1 MEQAAYNV
9 ILEKLTFQ
17 VKSLQEGFN
26 ILAISANMNEFGKS
40 FSHILRGS
48 LLIADVNLFY
58 KTDSAAD
65 WQETHVYNKISVQ
78 YLSVL
83 KTDEEISFETAD
95 DFPFSAA
102 VTLPLSD
109 GAYFGLILGNK
120 FDKTGLTE
128 IDKITLQMFIQL
140 LDNAYQAFMQN
151 RKEKQLNFSLNHR
164 VLQLNSLI
172 DTGIDI
178 SKSNNTDELLEL
190 ALERAVALTNA
201 SMGIIEVKAGV
212 ETVTVIGF
220 PDASVAEMMED
231 SQYKINTVVEFKEQL
246 FAFTLAE
253 KETREGVIDFDD
265 TDKMLIEAIARQVI
279 AAIETEHFHK
289 ESIVKE
295 RMQHEMKTASEIQK
309 KIIPQSIPVI
319 EGYDLAGINI
329 PSLEVGGDYFD
340 VIKLN
345 NGKYILIIADV
356 SGKGVASGLL
366 VNTLNATLNA
376 YIENDFVL
384 TDISFRLNK
393 IIYKASTPEKYITC
407 FIALLDPVT
416 GELEYVNA
424 GHNPILLYKDNT
436 LQKLEKGGVAFG
448 MFDFG
453 IPYENGI
460 VNLVQG
466 DRVLLYTD
474 GVTEAMDK
482 DENEYS
488 DERLEQFFTNN
499 SAANAD
505 SFMKELVAD
514 VRLHSGDTPQSDDI
528 TAVYLIKK

>member
-1 MEQAAYNV
+1 MEQTAYNV

-26 ILAISANMNEFGKS
+26 ILAVSSNLKDFGKS
-40 FSHILRGS
+40 FSHILRGN
-48 LLIADVNLFY
+48 LLIIDVNLFY
-58 KTDSAAD
+58 KSSADSD
-65 WQETHVYNKISVQ
+65 WQNLHVYNNTSCD
-78 YLSVL
+78 YLNML
-83 KTDEEISFETAD
+83 KPDEEITSETLQD
-95 DFPFSAA
+95 IPFSMA

-120 FDKTGLTE
+120 FDKTSLTE
-128 IDKITLQMFIQL
+128 LDRITLQMFIQL
-140 LDNAYQAFMQN
+140 LDNAYQAFVQN
-151 RKEKQLNFSLNHR
+151 QKEKQLNFSLNHR

-178 SKSNNTDELLEL
+178 SKANNIEELLEL

-201 SMGIIEVKAGV
+201 SMGIIEVK
-212 ETVTVIGF
+212 ECENEVTVIGF
-220 PDASVAEMMED
+220 PDPSVAEVVSE
-231 SQYKINTVVEFKEQL
+231 SQYKMHAAVEFRKQSYT
-246 FAFTLAE
+246 FTLAE
-253 KETREGVIDFDD
+253 KETRSGIIDFDE

-279 AAIETEHFHK
+279 AAIETEHLHK
-289 ESIVKE
+289 ESIDKE
-295 RMQHEMKTASEIQK
+295 RMQHEIKMASEIQK
-309 KIIPQSIPVI
+309 KIIPQQIPAI
-319 EGYDLAGINI
+319 EGYDLSGINI

-340 VIKLN
+340 VIKLK

-376 YIENDFVL
+376 YIENDFEL

-407 FIALLDPVT
+407 FIALLDPAT
-416 GELEYVNA
+416 GILEYVNA
-424 GHNPILLYKDNT
+424 GHNPILFYQENT

-453 IPYENGI
+453 MPYESGTVTMSEGNR
-460 VNLVQG
+460 L
-466 DRVLLYTD
+466 LLYTD

-488 DERLEQFFTNN
+488 DERLEKFFIETNL
-499 SAANAD
+499 SDAD
-505 SFMKELVAD
+505 SFMKALVAD
-514 VRLHSGDTPQSDDI
+514 VRLHSGATPQSDDI
-528 TAVYLIKK
+528 TAIYLIRK